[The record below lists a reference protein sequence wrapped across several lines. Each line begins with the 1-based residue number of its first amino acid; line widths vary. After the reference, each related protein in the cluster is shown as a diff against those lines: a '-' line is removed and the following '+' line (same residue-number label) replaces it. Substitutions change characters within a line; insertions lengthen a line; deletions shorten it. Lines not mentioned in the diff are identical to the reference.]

1 MDLPFEV
8 VHQFKVEPVKAE
20 LFGIKTTR
28 NWKRYAKECKT
39 QKKAQARQEHLQRWE
54 RIRRS
59 QFSDEGAK
67 TLARIW
73 PETFLVGPT
82 TVEIDVWLV
91 DHRDSVSTRDFC
103 VKQ

>member
-1 MDLPFEV
+1 MEII
-8 VHQFKVEPVKAE
+8 FKVSNEPDKP
-20 LFGIKTTR
+20 I
-28 NWKRYAKECKT
+28 NWKRYAKNCKT